1 MSAALRD
8 LGAQYAYSMPKLPPR
23 VTEEEYEAILEKSV
37 EKLEFRNGQIVMMA
51 GGTDTHS
58 LVKSNLVRQLGN
70 ALSKR
75 PCRVYDSDM
84 KVKVEASGLNTFP
97 DASIVCG
104 QPKFNS
110 DKRITLLNPGAIF
123 EVLSDGTEAY
133 DRGEKF
139 WNYRHIPSL
148 KTFVLVSTAQ
158 ARVEVFELGEGD
170 QWQLTTFDGFDA
182 SLRLK
187 HYDIEIPFAA
197 VYDKTDLDPSTP
209 PESEDH

>member
-8 LGAQYAYSMPKLPPR
+8 PGAQYAYSMPKLPPR

-37 EKLEFRNGQIVMMA
+37 EKLEFRNGQIIMMA
-51 GGTDTHS
+51 GGGDTHS
-58 LVKSNLVRQLGN
+58 LVKSNVVRHLGN
-70 ALSKR
+70 ILSKR
-75 PCRVYDSDM
+75 RCRVYDSDM

-104 QPKFNS
+104 QSKFNS
-110 DKRITLLNPGAIF
+110 EKRHTLLNPGAIF
-123 EVLSDGTEAY
+123 EVLSESTEAY

-139 WNYRHIPSL
+139 WHYRHIPSL

-158 ARVEVFELGEGD
+158 ARVEVFELGEDD

-182 SLRLK
+182 TLRLK
-187 HYDIEIPFAA
+187 HYDLEIPLSGL
-197 VYDKTDLDPSTP
+197 YETTDLDPATP
-209 PESEDH
+209 REDN

>member
-1 MSAALRD
+1 MSGDLRHSA
-8 LGAQYAYSMPKLPPR
+8 AQYAYSMPKLPPR

-51 GGTDTHS
+51 DGTDTHS
-58 LVKSNLVRQLGN
+58 LVKGNLIHQLKS

-104 QPKFNS
+104 QPRFNS
-110 DKRITLLNPGAIF
+110 EKRITLLNPGAIF
-123 EVLSDGTEAY
+123 EVLSEGTEAY

-139 WNYRHIPSL
+139 WNYRHMPSL
-148 KTFVLVSTAQ
+148 KTFVLISTNQ

-170 QWQLTTFDGFDA
+170 QWQLTTFDGFEA
-182 SLRLK
+182 ILRLK
-187 HYDIEIPFAA
+187 HYDIEISLAD

-209 PESEDH
+209 PNEEEG

>member
-8 LGAQYAYSMPKLPPR
+8 PGAQYAYSLPKLPPR

-51 GGTDTHS
+51 GGTDTRS

-70 ALSKR
+70 AFSKR

-123 EVLSDGTEAY
+123 EVLSEGTEAY

-139 WNYRHIPSL
+139 WNYRHMPSL
-148 KTFVLVSTAQ
+148 KTFVLISTAQ
-158 ARVEVFELGEGD
+158 ARVEVFELAADE

-182 SLRLK
+182 CLRLK
-187 HYDIEIPFAA
+187 HYDIELPLSSL
-197 VYDKTDLDPSTP
+197 YEKTDLDPATP
-209 PESEDH
+209 KEEV

>member
-1 MSAALRD
+1 
-8 LGAQYAYSMPKLPPR
+8 MPKLPPR

-58 LVKSNLVRQLGN
+58 LVKGSLIHALKGS
-70 ALSKR
+70 LSKR
-75 PCRVYDSDM
+75 PYDSDM

-139 WNYRHIPSL
+139 WHYRHIPSL

-182 SLRLK
+182 TLRLK
-187 HYDIEIPFAA
+187 HYDIEIPLAA

-209 PESEDH
+209 PNDEQG